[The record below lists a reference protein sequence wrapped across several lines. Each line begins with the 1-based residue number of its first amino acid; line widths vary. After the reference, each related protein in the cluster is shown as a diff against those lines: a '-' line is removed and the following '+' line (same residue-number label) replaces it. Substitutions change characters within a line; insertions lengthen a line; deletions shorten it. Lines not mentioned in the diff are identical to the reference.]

1 MKQLGFGGGN
11 VSREH
16 MNDLFFAC
24 FRETIFELLAKYTH
38 TDKDTV
44 FGLSIHFNVH
54 KAVDLVSRRAKQM
67 KSLYSRQLS
76 AFSELGFRFEKSHD
90 CSIQGG

>member
-1 MKQLGFGGGN
+1 MEGGN

-16 MNDLFFAC
+16 MIDFFGW

-44 FGLSIHFNVH
+44 FVLSIHFNVH
-54 KAVDLVSRRAKQM
+54 KAVDMVSRRAKQM

-76 AFSELGFRFEKSHD
+76 AFSELGVSVREITRLFNSR
-90 CSIQGG
+90 GVNR